1 MYQRK
6 DAYYTRAK
14 AVGYRSRA
22 AFKLQQLAQRARLFQ
37 RGDRVIDVGAWPGGW
52 LQVAAQH
59 VGPTGRVIGVD
70 LQRIE
75 PLPERNVVTVRGDL
89 TAAEVQAQVQSLC
102 DGKADVVLSD
112 LAPKLSG
119 IKARDEAQA
128 QALADCVVSF
138 AKQVLKP
145 GGTLV
150 VKLFMSG
157 DLHGYLAQLREL
169 FQEVKTTRPEA
180 TRKASAELYAIARGF
195 HGNVDPI

>member
-1 MYQRK
+1 VYQRK

-75 PLPERNVVTVRGDL
+75 PLPERNVVIVRGDL

-195 HGNVDPI
+195 RGNVDPI